1 MLPEYEGIVISDRYG
16 AYRYFEEKN
25 RQIFWSHLKR
35 DFERIAQSCNTLL
48 ACQGESL
55 GQINRD
61 IFAAGQGLQSGNH
74 KQVLL

>member
-61 IFAAGQGLQSGNH
+61 VFALDKDFKAGTISRFF
-74 KQVLL
+74 